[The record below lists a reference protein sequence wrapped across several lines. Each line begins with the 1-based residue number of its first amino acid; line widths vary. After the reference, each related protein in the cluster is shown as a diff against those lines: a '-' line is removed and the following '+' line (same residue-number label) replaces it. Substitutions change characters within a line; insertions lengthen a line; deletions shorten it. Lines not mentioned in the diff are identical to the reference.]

1 METNTRNKSIEALRK
16 APAWFVERVSE
27 NRIALY
33 GDEYAIPFKGRANDD
48 YRFSSRQKA
57 INKVQEAKAKRKESP
72 TERVKRLAKLKKAMK
87 R

>member
-1 METNTRNKSIEALRK
+1 METSSRDKSVEALRK
-16 APAWFVERVSE
+16 APAWFVKRVSE

-33 GDEYAIPFKGRANDD
+33 GDEYAIPFKGRPNND

-57 INKVQEAKAKRKESP
+57 INKVQEAKANRKESGP
-72 TERVKRLAKLKKAMK
+72 ERVKRLAKIKKAMK